1 MKKINACCILLVLLG
16 LQINVQAQQIKK
28 VFDFG
33 QEQHLPEATYVGTAL
48 PYNSDMRYGF
58 DFGTAYRVAMQ
69 EQGFTSGIP
78 VYFSVDLPEGNYK
91 VTVTLS
97 GKNTEMTVKAES
109 KRLFIPQEQIGT
121 KDEVTQSFTVSV
133 FNPIIETGKKVKLKA
148 RELVKLD
155 WDHKLTLEFLGT
167 STVQS
172 IIIESVDT
180 RTLFLAGDSTVTDQ
194 DLEPWASW
202 GQFITAYLNEDIA
215 VANQASSG
223 ASLASFR
230 GSRIEKILSQLKADD
245 FVIIEFGHNDEKIKG
260 EGGGAYG
267 LYTEIMTDFIQRI
280 KEKGGIPIL
289 STPTQRRAFDGK
301 ELAPTHGEFP
311 DAMRKVAKKE
321 AVTLIDLTK
330 MTTKMYESWG
340 PQLSRKAF
348 VQYAANMFPGQS
360 DELEDNT
367 HFSNFGA
374 NEVALAV
381 VSGLRASDSELKNYI
396 AEDTPKYNPKRPN
409 SPETYT
415 IPFSSLFEAL
425 KPDGN

>member
-1 MKKINACCILLVLLG
+1 MFKILQFFIVCIVF
-16 LQINVQAQQIKK
+16 VQSIASQKIIKT
-28 VFDFG
+28 FDFRKASVN
-33 QEQHLPEATYVGTAL
+33 PKNVAIKTAL
-48 PYNSDMRYGF
+48 AYNSNIGYGF

-69 EQGFTSGIP
+69 EQGFTAAMP
-78 VYFSVDLPEGNYK
+78 VYFSADLPEGNYK

-109 KRLFIPQEQIGT
+109 KRLFIPQEQIDT
-121 KDEVTQSFTVSV
+121 KDEVMQSFTVSV
-133 FNPIIETGKKVKLKA
+133 FNPIIETGKKVKLKD

-155 WDHKLTLEFLGT
+155 WDHKLTLEFLGS
-167 STVQS
+167 STINAIQ
-172 IIIESVDT
+172 IESANDIK
-180 RTLFLAGDSTVTDQ
+180 TLFLAGDSTVTDQ

-202 GQFITAYLNEDIA
+202 GQFITDYLNEDIA

-230 GSRIEKILSQLKADD
+230 SSRIDKILHQLKADD

-289 STPTQRRAFDGK
+289 ITPTQRRAFKGEK
-301 ELAPTHGEFP
+301 LAPTHGEFP

-360 DELEDNT
+360 NELEDNT

-396 AEDTPKYNPKRPN
+396 AEDAPKYNPKKPN